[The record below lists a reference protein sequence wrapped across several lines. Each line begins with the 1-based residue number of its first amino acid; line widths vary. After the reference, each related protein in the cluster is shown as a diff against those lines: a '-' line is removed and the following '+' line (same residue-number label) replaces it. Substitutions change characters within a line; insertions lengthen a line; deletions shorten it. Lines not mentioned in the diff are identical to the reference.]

1 MQMVCYKTNSDNK
14 ISLSNDG
21 NEEAVKARR
30 NRTRRQPNCG
40 MITTWHGEAVC
51 FYSHPSSASQ
61 SVMLATVPPR
71 KRPFSRQ
78 SCKTKLSS
86 QEVFRSN
93 LSSIC
98 AFTPPE
104 LSELEIKQS
113 QHFLAEKTELS
124 HCPKVAQSKIGIPL
138 GLNRQIKVE
147 LTSVVIYLLDLFF
160 KCILWAGLILSGFL

>member
-1 MQMVCYKTNSDNK
+1 MILTLLDLRPKDTDHLVERTNLWVLKMQMACYKTNSDNK

-93 LSSIC
+93 LSSIR

-113 QHFLAEKTELS
+113 QHFLAENFNLDW
-124 HCPKVAQSKIGIPL
+124 IIPL
-138 GLNRQIKVE
+138 PKGKQNRNPLRSQ
-147 LTSVVIYLLDLFF
+147 
-160 KCILWAGLILSGFL
+160 

>member
-1 MQMVCYKTNSDNK
+1 MILTLLDLRPKDTDHLVERTNLWVLKNADGLLQDK
-14 ISLSNDG
+14 FWQQISLSNDG

-30 NRTRRQPNCG
+30 NRTRRKPNCG

-113 QHFLAEKTELS
+113 QHFLAENFNLDW
-124 HCPKVAQSKIGIPL
+124 IIPL
-138 GLNRQIKVE
+138 PKGKQNRNPLRSQ
-147 LTSVVIYLLDLFF
+147 
-160 KCILWAGLILSGFL
+160 